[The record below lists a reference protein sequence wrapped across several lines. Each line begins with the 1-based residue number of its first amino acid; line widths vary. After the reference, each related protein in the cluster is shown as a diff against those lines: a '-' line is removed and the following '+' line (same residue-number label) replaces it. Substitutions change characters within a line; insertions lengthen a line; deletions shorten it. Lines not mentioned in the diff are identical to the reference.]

1 MNDNRVSQS
10 VSQLFHG
17 PAPRSPLRRLSVRLR
32 RSRSNTSTEYSRP
45 PQRRT
50 LTGIYQYTA
59 VIEDLPRCPTTLYT
73 IPITLCHI
81 PHANQVKPNR
91 TRRVYDACAARY
103 PGAGHWGTHC
113 LISEFL
119 LIIPA
124 VPAPRFPHD
133 ISISHMANILDRT
146 RAVSYTVTHNCTQ

>member
-1 MNDNRVSQS
+1 MIIASVSQS
-10 VSQLFHG
+10 VSYFTVPPRAHPSAVSPSG
-17 PAPRSPLRRLSVRLR
+17 FAAPGQTQVPSGTRVLHSSH
-32 RSRSNTSTEYSRP
+32 SHWN
-45 PQRRT
+45 
-50 LTGIYQYTA
+50 TA